1 MPCAA
6 ALRGGGWE
14 RVGFLDMS
22 ERKIRAYGSYSR
34 DALIPPPEGEGVAWL
49 GRLPWAQATLSY
61 RALRFALRVVL
72 GALGMR
78 VSGVGLDRLATSG
91 SRILVGAPH
100 RRYYEAFA
108 LGIAAPAA
116 PRIWWLGLGPFI
128 VGRGRIRSGLLRRL
142 GGLLPVWRGT
152 SGIETH
158 LNAASAVFAAG
169 AHYGVMPEGGTGGP
183 KDRFAEFRPGAA
195 IIAMRTG
202 VPIVPV
208 VFRFHNRRFG
218 LPRVEIIALTD
229 TSPCAD
235 QPVPMPGSREELTI
249 AATWS
254 DALADRME
262 AIWRE
267 GVRSAS

>member
-1 MPCAA
+1 
-6 ALRGGGWE
+6 
-14 RVGFLDMS
+14 MS
-22 ERKIRAYGSYSR
+22 ERKVRAYSSYSR
-34 DALIPPPEGEGVAWL
+34 DALIPPAEGEGVAWL
-49 GRLPWAQATLSY
+49 GRQPWAEATLSY
-61 RALRFALRVVL
+61 RALRLTLRLVL

-78 VSGVGLDRLATSG
+78 VRGIGLDRLATSG
-91 SRILVGAPH
+91 PRILVGAPH

-128 VGRGRIRSGLLRRL
+128 VGRGRIRAGLLRRL

-183 KDRFAEFRPGAA
+183 VDRFAEFRPGAA

-202 VPIVPV
+202 VPVVPV
-208 VFRFHNRRFG
+208 IFRFHNRRFG
-218 LPRVEIIALTD
+218 LPSVEIIALED
-229 TSPCAD
+229 TSPCTDRPTPAA
-235 QPVPMPGSREELTI
+235 GSREELSF
-249 AATWS
+249 AAEWS
-254 DALADRME
+254 ESLADRME
-262 AIWRE
+262 TMWRE
-267 GVRSAS
+267 GLGSAS

>member
-1 MPCAA
+1 
-6 ALRGGGWE
+6 
-14 RVGFLDMS
+14 MS
-22 ERKIRAYGSYSR
+22 ERKVRAYSSYSR
-34 DALIPPPEGEGVAWL
+34 DALIPPAEGEGVAWL
-49 GRLPWAQATLSY
+49 GRQPWAAASPAY
-61 RALRFALRVVL
+61 RTLRFTLRVLL
-72 GALGMR
+72 GACGMR
-78 VSGVGLDRLATSG
+78 VRGAGLDRLATSG
-91 SRILVGAPH
+91 PRILVGAPH

-116 PRIWWLGLGPFI
+116 PRIWWLGLGPFL
-128 VGRGRIRSGLLRRL
+128 VGRGRIRATLLRRL

-183 KDRFAEFRPGAA
+183 ADRFAEFRPGAA
-195 IIAMRTG
+195 IIALRTG

-208 VFRFHNRRFG
+208 IFRFHNRRFG
-218 LPRVEIIALTD
+218 LPQVEVIALDD

-235 QPVPMPGSREELTI
+235 RAVPIAGSRDELAY
-249 AATWS
+249 AAAWS

-262 AIWRE
+262 RIWRD
-267 GVRSAS
+267 GGGAAA

>member
-1 MPCAA
+1 
-6 ALRGGGWE
+6 
-14 RVGFLDMS
+14 MS
-22 ERKIRAYGSYSR
+22 ERKVRAYSSYSR
-34 DALIPPPEGEGVAWL
+34 DALIPPAEGEGVAWL
-49 GRLPWAQATLSY
+49 GRQPWAKATIAY
-61 RALRFALRVVL
+61 RALRFTLRVVL

-78 VSGVGLDRLATSG
+78 VHGEGLARLATSG
-91 SRILVGAPH
+91 PRILVGAPH

-183 KDRFAEFRPGAA
+183 ADRFAEFRPGAA
-195 IIAMRTG
+195 IIAIRTG

-208 VFRFHNRRFG
+208 VFRFRNRRFG
-218 LPRVEIIALTD
+218 LPSVEVIALDD
-229 TSPCAD
+229 TSPCPNHTAP
-235 QPVPMPGSREELTI
+235 QAGSREELTL
-249 AATWS
+249 AAAWS
-254 DALADRME
+254 EALADRME
-262 AIWRE
+262 VIWHE
-267 GVRSAS
+267 GVGSAS

>member
-1 MPCAA
+1 
-6 ALRGGGWE
+6 
-14 RVGFLDMS
+14 MS
-22 ERKIRAYGSYSR
+22 DRKVRAYSSYSR
-34 DALIPPPEGEGVAWL
+34 DALIPPAAGEGVAWL
-49 GRLPWAQATLSY
+49 GRQPWAEASLSY
-61 RALRFALRVVL
+61 RGLRFTLRVVL

-78 VSGVGLDRLATSG
+78 VRAVGLERIATSG
-91 SRILVGAPH
+91 PRILVGAPH

-108 LGIAAPAA
+108 LGIAAPAS

-128 VGRGRIRSGLLRRL
+128 VGRGRVRSALLRRL

-183 KDRFAEFRPGAA
+183 PDRFAEFRPGAA
-195 IIAMRTG
+195 LIAMRTG

-208 VFRFHNRRFG
+208 IFRFHNRRFG
-218 LPRVEIIALTD
+218 LPSVEVIALED

-235 QPVPMPGSREELTI
+235 RPTPEAGSREELTF
-249 AATWS
+249 AAAWS
-254 DALADRME
+254 EALADRME
-262 AIWRE
+262 TIWRE
-267 GVRSAS
+267 GVGSAS